1 MLNKNKSSKSYFSCR
16 PTRVLEFFLVYCLLL
31 LPSTI
36 FPRLGAEKNKDSWN
50 HAAGFLVGMAWC
62 EFWNTQTVYKVL
74 WTKKN
79 KMARSWHTSSDWPLA
94 FPGWFWMNRVRSTSS
109 LSLLFSFWSVTVP
122 GILMIHNLTFQP
134 SVFTLHFP
142 EKQFY
147 GSSWIHFFFYLHHLA
162 VSLLKTVQFCR
173 FWLNELA
180 EETFLTRSSQGYV
193 FFLFVR
199 GRKQNKT
206 NELEKRLM
214 ASPPYIPCE
223 GGMSCPCILN
233 GTIVWK

>member
-147 GSSWIHFFFYLHHLA
+147 GSSWIHFFILFAPFGCISVEDCA
-162 VSLLKTVQFCR
+162 VLQVLIKWAGWGNISNALFPGIR
-173 FWLNELA
+173 FFVVCPW
-180 EETFLTRSSQGYV
+180 EET
-193 FFLFVR
+193 
-199 GRKQNKT
+199 KQNKRIGEEVDGVT
-206 NELEKRLM
+206 TVYSLWRRDELSM
-214 ASPPYIPCE
+214 YS
-223 GGMSCPCILN
+223 
-233 GTIVWK
+233 